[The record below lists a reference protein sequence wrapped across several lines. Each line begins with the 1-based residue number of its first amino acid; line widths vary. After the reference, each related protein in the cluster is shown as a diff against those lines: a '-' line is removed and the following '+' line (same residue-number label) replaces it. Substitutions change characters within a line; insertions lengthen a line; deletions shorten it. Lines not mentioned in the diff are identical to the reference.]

1 MKNPINVTSSG
12 HDLCVTVQCNAIM
25 QSRYLYKSRV
35 CHLVRL
41 LMCLLGRFI
50 SIQKFINYY
59 VNRKRFLKCQGYC
72 TKGHGHCTK
81 GQSHWQNK
89 NQVKMPKKNFIQP
102 LFLNNITL
110 SVNIKY
116 LVYVCIWIY
125 QNMWNAI
132 EMI

>member
-25 QSRYLYKSRV
+25 QSRYLYKLRV

-41 LMCLLGRFI
+41 LMCIGSYLFRNLLIMMLIG
-50 SIQKFINYY
+50 N
-59 VNRKRFLKCQGYC
+59 VFLKCQGYC

-89 NQVKMPKKNFIQP
+89 NQVKMQKKNFIQP

-116 LVYVCIWIY
+116 LVYVCI
-125 QNMWNAI
+125 
-132 EMI
+132 

>member
-1 MKNPINVTSSG
+1 M
-12 HDLCVTVQCNAIM
+12 
-25 QSRYLYKSRV
+25 Y
-35 CHLVRL
+35 
-41 LMCLLGRFI
+41 RFI
-50 SIQKFINYY
+50 SIQKFINYD

-89 NQVKMPKKNFIQP
+89 NQVKMQKKNFIQP

-116 LVYVCIWIY
+116 LVYVCIRIY
-125 QNMWNAI
+125 QNM
-132 EMI
+132 